1 MADDRLD
8 GARPDADG
16 RRTSGPPRAESADRP
31 QPDWWIYRG
40 TGRPLHDI
48 DLHDLLPPPPRWRS
62 FDGGPAQP
70 MPKEDQ
76 AELDRRLGPV
86 ENSWLSRPDA
96 REAEAV
102 NAALYLRRPLML
114 TGNPGV
120 GKSSLVYRIS
130 RELRLGRVLRWPISS
145 RSTLRNGLYEYDAIG
160 RAQDS
165 ATRQGPRLPGGS
177 RAGTLPR
184 SNAPASTGLGE
195 YMTLGALGTALL
207 PYELPR
213 VLLIDELDKS
223 DIDLPNDLLD
233 VFEEGQYIIPELV
246 RVRAREP
253 KVTVHTA
260 DPGGTAAIQEGQV
273 RCRAFPMIVI
283 TSNGEREFP
292 PAFLR
297 RCIRLEM
304 GDPDE
309 ERLAGMVAAHF
320 ADSADGHSAE
330 LIRNFL
336 EHRRVQGS
344 IAADQLLNSI
354 FLATSGCY
362 TADDSWDRLLDLIW
376 QRLTIAGTQ

>member
-1 MADDRLD
+1 MP
-8 GARPDADG
+8 G
-16 RRTSGPPRAESADRP
+16 E
-31 QPDWWIYRG
+31 
-40 TGRPLHDI
+40 
-48 DLHDLLPPPPRWRS
+48 DL
-62 FDGGPAQP
+62 
-70 MPKEDQ
+70 

-86 ENSWLSRPDA
+86 ENAWLSRPDA
-96 REAEAV
+96 REVEAV

-120 GKSSLVYRIS
+120 GKSSLAYRIS

-145 RSTLRNGLYEYDAIG
+145 RSTLRSGLYEYDAIG

-165 ATRQGPRLPGGS
+165 ATRQAPRPPGGG
-177 RAGTLPR
+177 RPGNPAR
-184 SNAPASTGLGE
+184 SNAPAGSGPGE
-195 YMTLGALGTALL
+195 YIHLGALGTALL

-233 VFEEGQYIIPELV
+233 VFEEGQYTIPELV
-246 RVRAREP
+246 RVRAREQE
-253 KVTVHTA
+253 VIVHTA
-260 DPGGTAAIQEGQV
+260 DPGGTAVIQDGQV

-304 GDPDE
+304 DDPDE
-309 ERLAGMVAAHF
+309 ERLASMVAAHF
-320 ADSADGHSAE
+320 ADGADEHSAE

-336 EHRRVQGS
+336 EHRSVQGS
-344 IAADQLLNSI
+344 LAADQLLNSV

-362 TADDSWDRLLDLIW
+362 TADESWDRLLDLIW
-376 QRLTIAGTQ
+376 QRLTMAGTQ